1 MSTHKKSSFSP
12 WLKALPFVGFVLII
26 AIQCIWLSSDYQQTY
41 RQFMTEIYDAFSQ
54 ALQKEQTYR
63 IPVGN
68 IVNPGDLT
76 IQSCGEEEIRI
87 IRKCPMPDTI
97 VYDNLSSQSLET
109 FINRAFFEL
118 REHILPLNIHCLSD
132 LFSGALYEK
141 NISITFDLERFAT
154 VSGEILETT
163 AIAKNSQT
171 LSPKD
176 VVEAEM
182 SGTESLRANLYF
194 SPLTIFGRMNRML
207 ISTTCLLL
215 LALIFFY
222 IYWHFTNKQKTVTA
236 PVTPVILQ
244 EEIKM
249 ITEKQE
255 NVFQIGSFRFDFDK
269 NELQG
274 STETTQLNKKENEI
288 LYELCV
294 NDGNVVERNFLLEKY
309 WGDNGFIYSRSLDT
323 YIANIRK
330 HLKEDDS
337 VQIVTIKSLGYKLVS
352 NAN

>member
-1 MSTHKKSSFSP
+1 MSIYEKSSLGFK
-12 WLKALPFVGFVLII
+12 LLPLAGIILLI
-26 AIQCIWLSSDYQQTY
+26 AVQCIWLAADYKQTYQQ
-41 RQFMTEIYDAFSQ
+41 FIVEIDDAFNQ
-54 ALQKEQTYR
+54 ARQKEQTYR
-63 IPVGN
+63 VPVGD
-68 IVNPGDLT
+68 IVNPGDVT
-76 IQSCGEEEIRI
+76 IQSCGSEEIRI
-87 IRKCPMPDTI
+87 IRKCPVADTI
-97 VYDNLSSQSLET
+97 VYSNLSSQSLET

-141 NISITFDLERFAT
+141 NISIIFDLERFIT
-154 VSGEILETT
+154 ISGEILETT
-163 AIAKNSQT
+163 TIAKNSQT
-171 LSPKD
+171 LSPKA

-194 SPLTIFGRMNRML
+194 SPLTIFGRMNGML

-222 IYWHFTNKQKTVTA
+222 IYWHFTNKQKTVTV
-236 PVTPVILQ
+236 PVMPIPVLQ
-244 EEIKM
+244 EEIKKLA
-249 ITEKQE
+249 EKQE
-255 NVFQIGSFRFDFDK
+255 NVFQIGSFHFDFDK

-274 STETTQLNKKENEI
+274 STETIQLNKKENEI

-323 YIANIRK
+323 YIASIRK
-330 HLKEDDS
+330 YLKEDDS

-352 NAN
+352 N